1 MKEEREKLDR
11 DLQLE
16 RTARLGSEGVCARR
30 DGVECCVGSVGVE
43 CCVGSVGVECCV
55 GECWCEVLCGGVLVW
70 SASMPHSHS
79 VKLRYSDWSKSC
91 KPCLRSVM
99 P

>member
-1 MKEEREKLDR
+1 MELKSVKEERDKLDR

-43 CCVGSVGVECCV
+43 CCVGECWCGVLC
-55 GECWCEVLCGGVLVW
+55 GECWCGVLCGECWCGGVLV
-70 SASMPHSHS
+70 
-79 VKLRYSDWSKSC
+79 
-91 KPCLRSVM
+91 
-99 P
+99 

>member
-1 MKEEREKLDR
+1 MELKSVKEEREKLDR

-43 CCVGSVGVECCV
+43 CCVGSVGVECCAGSVGVECCV
-55 GECWCEVLCGGVLVW
+55 GECWCGVLCGGVLV
-70 SASMPHSHS
+70 
-79 VKLRYSDWSKSC
+79 
-91 KPCLRSVM
+91 
-99 P
+99 